1 MSELRVNAIRHT
13 GASSDAITL
22 ASDGT
27 ATAKISNYPRYNLL
41 INGTFAISQR
51 QGTTGGN
58 PTNGIYWIDRWK
70 AGLSQS
76 AKYGLQQKT
85 STPASGFKEYLSIAS
100 NSAYTLTTNDHFF
113 IEQCIEGVNAAPLD
127 YGLSTAKTS
136 TLSFWVRSTLTGTFG
151 GAFSNN
157 AGDRSYVFAYTIST
171 ANTWEKKSVTI
182 AGDTSGTWLRNNG
195 IGLKVRFNLG
205 VNGTWSATAGSWG
218 AGNKAGNASQ
228 VALVGTNNAELLLA
242 GVKLEIGDTATE
254 FVTSY
259 GDELLRCQRYYYVHA
274 DGDDKP
280 IGTGTYYNSAQNY
293 VNLSFPTTMRDTP
306 TIVQNTGTD
315 YYTAFANS
323 ASDNF
328 DDFDS
333 IWRADLTTAVIVN
346 YNDTSMTAGSSA
358 MVRTNNASAKVAFSA
373 EI

>member
-1 MSELRVNAIRHT
+1 MSQLKVNTIRHT

-27 ATAKISNYPRYNLL
+27 CTAKITNYPRHNLL
-41 INGTFAISQR
+41 INGAFSISQR

-58 PTNGIYWIDRWK
+58 PSNNDYWIDRWK

-127 YGLSTAKTS
+127 YGLATAKTS

-151 GAFSNN
+151 GAFSNS
-157 AGDRSYVFAYTIST
+157 AGDRSYVFAYTISS
-171 ANTWEKKSVTI
+171 ANTWEKKSITI
-182 AGDTSGTWLRNNG
+182 AGDTSGTWLRTTG

-218 AGNKAGNASQ
+218 AGNKAGDASQ
-228 VALVGTNNAELLLA
+228 VALVATNNAELLLT

-259 GDELLRCQRYYYVHA
+259 GAELASCQRYYEQVYGGYKGRIE
-274 DGDDKP
+274 GDSDH
-280 IGTGTYYNSAQNY
+280 
-293 VNLSFPTTMRDTP
+293 
-306 TIVQNTGTD
+306 D
-315 YYTAFANS
+315 YDFAIMYK
-323 ASDNF
+323 ATK
-328 DDFDS
+328 
-333 IWRADLTTAVIVN
+333 RADPTLTLL
-346 YNDTSMTAGSSA
+346 SSEENIFSS
-358 MVRTNNASAKVAFSA
+358 VTVSNASLSSRKESCILRGNNVVGGGGNLKYVFGRIAVDA
-373 EI
+373 EL

>member
-1 MSELRVNAIRHT
+1 MSQLKVNTIRHT

-27 ATAKISNYPRYNLL
+27 CTAKITNYPRHNLL
-41 INGTFAISQR
+41 INGAFSISQR

-58 PTNGIYWIDRWK
+58 PSNNDYWIDRWK

-127 YGLSTAKTS
+127 YGLATAKTS

-151 GAFSNN
+151 GAFSNS
-157 AGDRSYVFAYTIST
+157 AGDRSYVFAYTISS
-171 ANTWEKKSVTI
+171 ANTWEKKSITI
-182 AGDTSGTWLRNNG
+182 AGDTSGTWLRTTG

-218 AGNKAGNASQ
+218 AGNKAGDASQ
-228 VALVGTNNAELLLA
+228 VALVATNNAELLLT

-259 GDELLRCQRYYYVHA
+259 GSELARCQRYYIQYDVNTGATWSARMNGSSNSDGYIDFPVEMRA
-274 DGDDKP
+274 DPTGSVSFDSAVCEQGSTAKTVSGITATGYGP
-280 IGTGTYYNSAQNY
+280 RMGHGRCSLSQSGTNGYASYNRLTGTSKLMY
-293 VNLSFPTTMRDTP
+293 D
-306 TIVQNTGTD
+306 
-315 YYTAFANS
+315 
-323 ASDNF
+323 
-328 DDFDS
+328 
-333 IWRADLTTAVIVN
+333 
-346 YNDTSMTAGSSA
+346 
-358 MVRTNNASAKVAFSA
+358 A
-373 EI
+373 EL